1 MADLLQPHHDIKVI
15 SSQQILFDLVVPE
28 SNSSE
33 RVEVELITQE
43 RNISLAYFK
52 ERRLLSTHSYFHLII
67 I

>member
-43 RNISLAYFK
+43 RNISLAF
-52 ERRLLSTHSYFHLII
+52 
-67 I
+67 